1 LGNIGDGYNGTRHNI
16 GKDTVLKLS
25 KLLKA
30 PLDIDSGDC
39 MHSRPITIAELP
51 QELLESICLGS
62 NLPKIEKE
70 QKIKENNN
78 LHNKNHQPTTT
89 TITTTTTTTT
99 TAQQATFS
107 TSITNDNNISSSSE
121 PSSDESN
128 TTNTEQTTQTTT
140 HNSPQNPSHNSHKIQ
155 KCQHNKN
162 HKSKQPQF
170 IPFDAIPSTIQITL
184 AYPKSFMN
192 VSGRPVHRLLQQL
205 KLQPQNLV
213 LLHDDLEVKTGQIKL
228 KNSGSHGGQNG
239 IRDVLDVLGH
249 NSPFIR
255 VRMGIGRPI
264 GGSGDVSGFVLG
276 KFGPTEREKMG
287 FFDKFTLSSI
297 AQGILYDIGFAS
309 QNVQNFYHSYQLV
322 INPPVP
328 KAVVKKKV
336 EGGIGNDKKS
346 VNSDTTPPVKSKID
360 IMSMFGM

>member
-1 LGNIGDGYNGTRHNI
+1 
-16 GKDTVLKLS
+16 
-25 KLLKA
+25 
-30 PLDIDSGDC
+30 
-39 MHSRPITIAELP
+39 
-51 QELLESICLGS
+51 
-62 NLPKIEKE
+62 
-70 QKIKENNN
+70 
-78 LHNKNHQPTTT
+78 
-89 TITTTTTTTT
+89 
-99 TAQQATFS
+99 
-107 TSITNDNNISSSSE
+107 
-121 PSSDESN
+121 
-128 TTNTEQTTQTTT
+128 
-140 HNSPQNPSHNSHKIQ
+140 
-155 KCQHNKN
+155 
-162 HKSKQPQF
+162 
-170 IPFDAIPSTIQITL
+170 
-184 AYPKSFMN
+184 MN